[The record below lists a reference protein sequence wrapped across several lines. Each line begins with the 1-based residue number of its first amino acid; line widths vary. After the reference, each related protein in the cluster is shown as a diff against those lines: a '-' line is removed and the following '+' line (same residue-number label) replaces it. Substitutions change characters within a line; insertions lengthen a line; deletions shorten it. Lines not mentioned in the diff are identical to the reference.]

1 MTAHRPATVTW
12 RLRNLNRA
20 QLKQDDRLSAMTD
33 CPQNIYTG
41 TDRRRAH
48 RRRSKPIN
56 CKTGIPPDAAHCF
69 CVRGD
74 SAVSDQTDCSS
85 GSSRPKIRVSAQVHS
100 RSTNLRHSSLFRLS
114 TASIS
119 VQCPCNS
126 ALTSAHFQS
135 SVSAR
140 RSWLS
145 TLFSVAVRIG
155 FRLSFASAIGKS

>member
-20 QLKQDDRLSAMTD
+20 QLKQDDRLSAEY
-33 CPQNIYTG
+33 IYTG

-48 RRRSKPIN
+48 RHRSKPIN

-74 SAVSDQTDCSS
+74 SVVSDQTDCSS

-100 RSTNLRHSSLFRLS
+100 RSTNLRHSSLSRLS

-155 FRLSFASAIGKS
+155 FRLSFASAI